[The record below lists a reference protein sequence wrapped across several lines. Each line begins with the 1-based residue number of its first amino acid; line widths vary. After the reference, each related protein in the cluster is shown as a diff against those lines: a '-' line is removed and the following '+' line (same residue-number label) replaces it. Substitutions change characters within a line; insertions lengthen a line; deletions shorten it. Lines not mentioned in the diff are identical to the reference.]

1 MGSIGGLRENL
12 NKGAKIPFVTTA
24 APSRDMETAERL
36 VKRFTNGMSSNRY
49 FENDYQNF
57 EALKHEINRRGNRQ
71 MEKMRQIERARKQN
85 RDINS
90 LKQHKLAWR
99 NYYERLC
106 RNASRLEEEIWN
118 EMYESA
124 DKAEWC
130 ESGEESAFAELVEYK
145 KLVGEDTRELRQDML
160 ANVSELRNEIDLLF
174 YEQSGVEDEKFE
186 ILQLKLEGLKEMM
199 EVMDSELVEEVTHL
213 EVDLMWLTEFEGDS
227 GLKHANPSHEFEGVP
242 LDLLVADFP
251 RDNLWS
257 SLMAEVVLMDENFK
271 QRLREL
277 DVEYLHIIR
286 NVNNDW
292 YIEDSMLFDMIRE
305 QYQAHEVQN
314 SYTLF
319 LDRLKRHFPKA
330 NQEYLLAHDRW
341 CREKKAYIW
350 KKCGILKTWQQTKQ
364 QLVLKVTALLTEAS
378 HKSDEMQKLNLEK
391 EAQMKYCRHLMDKV
405 NAWKEAKAEEAR
417 LEDELAAL
425 QAQRER
431 LKTDEKL
438 KREKST
444 RMQQK
449 HEIQHFRNAKK
460 LMSEEAERM
469 KVMKLREI
477 QEQLANQA
485 ALDQERIEYR
495 KKEREKKLERMAAQ
509 NKRRE
514 EEKERVER
522 KLEELRSQVRVEAQR
537 DPERTVQPTVASDAR
552 FAHLNGGAHSETAYE
567 PLNAQ
572 LFSVNTFNNK
582 QLKKDNR
589 VQVENALRQAGL
601 LHTDYARSVI
611 QSMQPPKPPRK
622 DTFSN
627 IKFTQDGVI

>member
-1 MGSIGGLRENL
+1 MW
-12 NKGAKIPFVTTA
+12 
-24 APSRDMETAERL
+24 
-36 VKRFTNGMSSNRY
+36 KR
-49 FENDYQNF
+49 
-57 EALKHEINRRGNRQ
+57 
-71 MEKMRQIERARKQN
+71 
-85 RDINS
+85 
-90 LKQHKLAWR
+90 
-99 NYYERLC
+99 
-106 RNASRLEEEIWN
+106 
-118 EMYESA
+118 
-124 DKAEWC
+124 
-130 ESGEESAFAELVEYK
+130 
-145 KLVGEDTRELRQDML
+145 
-160 ANVSELRNEIDLLF
+160 
-174 YEQSGVEDEKFE
+174 
-186 ILQLKLEGLKEMM
+186 
-199 EVMDSELVEEVTHL
+199 
-213 EVDLMWLTEFEGDS
+213 
-227 GLKHANPSHEFEGVP
+227 
-242 LDLLVADFP
+242 
-251 RDNLWS
+251 
-257 SLMAEVVLMDENFK
+257 
-271 QRLREL
+271 
-277 DVEYLHIIR
+277 
-286 NVNNDW
+286 
-292 YIEDSMLFDMIRE
+292 
-305 QYQAHEVQN
+305 
-314 SYTLF
+314 
-319 LDRLKRHFPKA
+319 
-330 NQEYLLAHDRW
+330 
-341 CREKKAYIW
+341 
-350 KKCGILKTWQQTKQ
+350 CGILKTWQQTKQ

-469 KVMKLREI
+469 KMMKLREI

-611 QSMQPPKPPRK
+611 QSMLPPKPPRK